1 MNFRLQDTTD
11 AKARLLYQV
20 KLSALVEREIKFF
33 HVTNILKHSYL
44 VSVGELVPPL
54 IYHGGMG
61 KGAMLS
67 SSACGR
73 LEN

>member
-33 HVTNILKHSYL
+33 HAIN
-44 VSVGELVPPL
+44 
-54 IYHGGMG
+54 
-61 KGAMLS
+61 
-67 SSACGR
+67 R
-73 LEN
+73 LEKSSPLKMPYREC